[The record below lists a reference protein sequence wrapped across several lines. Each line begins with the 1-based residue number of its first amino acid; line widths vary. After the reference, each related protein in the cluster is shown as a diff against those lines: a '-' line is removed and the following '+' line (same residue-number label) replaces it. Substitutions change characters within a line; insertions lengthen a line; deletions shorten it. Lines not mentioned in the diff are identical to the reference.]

1 MILKGPREE
10 EGQPFSTLELW
21 TSMCFC
27 SIMRMKSRK
36 NTCMHF
42 NSILHEL
49 QLTHIVRTNGY
60 LCFVLARVS
69 IQGVKPLWGD
79 RVVFPRFWHRG
90 HWQVANKTLFMR
102 HLSVSAVPNLG
113 KTTRS
118 PQSDV
123 TPWILT
129 LVLANFWRANSC
141 HVVVTKTKGLTKTS
155 SGNSY
160 CNCAQWLGK
169 TEFCAKT

>member
-60 LCFVLARVS
+60 LC
-69 IQGVKPLWGD
+69 
-79 RVVFPRFWHRG
+79 
-90 HWQVANKTLFMR
+90 
-102 HLSVSAVPNLG
+102 SV
-113 KTTRS
+113 
-118 PQSDV
+118 
-123 TPWILT
+123 W
-129 LVLANFWRANSC
+129 ANFWRANSC

-169 TEFCAKT
+169 TRSPVQKHKHKMLTTNYKRKGIITVKVGKIGKLWYSAWAWKTVGLCVG